1 LTLRILSYFN
11 AVGRIQLQRRDAV
24 GAWDILFWS
33 GCAAGAAGALFA
45 LHRLALRLEDR
56 GHLYYLNKKPRG
68 SAAGCFVAMQRAIE
82 PQIQHVIHV
91 NAESRLHGE
100 ASGAGQGDPHETDA
114 PRIDPDDVSDKR

>member
-1 LTLRILSYFN
+1 VN
-11 AVGRIQLQRRDAV
+11 
-24 GAWDILFWS
+24 AWDILFWS
-33 GCAAGAAGALFA
+33 GCAVGAAGALYA

-56 GHLYYLNKKPRG
+56 GHLYYLNKKPSG

-100 ASGAGQGDPHETDA
+100 AGGSGQGNA
-114 PRIDPDDVSDKR
+114 PESDVPCIDRDDVSDKS